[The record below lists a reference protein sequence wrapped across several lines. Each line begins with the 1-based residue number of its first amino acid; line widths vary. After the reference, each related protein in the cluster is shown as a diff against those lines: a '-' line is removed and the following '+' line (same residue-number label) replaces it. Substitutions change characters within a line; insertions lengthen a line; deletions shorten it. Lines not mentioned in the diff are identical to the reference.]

1 MKKILILTAILM
13 LSILSSEAQLIVK
26 ERKAVQLMPPQT
38 FYLNSTTR
46 AAFGGKS
53 RAGFNVVLPP
63 NTVEWFYS
71 FTTTKGEKPKTSVE
85 LFSQLTKLIDPTG
98 MTAIATN
105 AIFTVPGSGSCDIY
119 VMSKDNGEVFLE
131 RSSTTDMF
139 DYDTASARENFQNGT
154 VRLDNITKGEWTLGF
169 RNRNATEGIAITIEV
184 VAIVED
190 IKIIEKPLAET
201 KAEVFAILARTAYD
215 NEDYNMALQLYRK
228 ALQYNPNMI
237 KVNSGLGL
245 VNLMMGDYI
254 AAIEAYSTVIAWSA
268 KNKSNG
274 ELNEAVADLKAL
286 VDKHGDI
293 QGAADILAMF
303 IGQQNKIQNK
313 KDSN

>member
-1 MKKILILTAILM
+1 MTAILM

-26 ERKAVQLMPPQT
+26 ERKAVQLMPQQT
-38 FYLNSTTR
+38 FYLNSTAR

-98 MTAIATN
+98 MTAVATN
-105 AIFTVPGSGSCDIY
+105 AIFTVPGSGACDIY
-119 VMSKDNGEVFLE
+119 VMSKDNGGVFLE

-139 DYDTASARENFQNGT
+139 DYDAASARENFQNGT

-201 KAEVFAILARTAYD
+201 KAEVFAILARKAYD

-228 ALQYNPNMI
+228 ALQYNPNMV

-254 AAIEAYSTVIAWSA
+254 AAIEAYSTVIAWAA
-268 KNKSNG
+268 KNRSSS

-303 IGQQNKIQNK
+303 VGQQNEIQNR